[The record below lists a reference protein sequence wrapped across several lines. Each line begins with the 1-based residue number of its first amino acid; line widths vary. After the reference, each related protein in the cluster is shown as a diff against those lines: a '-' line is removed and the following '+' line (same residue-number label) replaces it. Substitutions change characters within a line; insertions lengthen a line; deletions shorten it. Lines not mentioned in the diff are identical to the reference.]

1 MKKTFIYSIIILL
14 AGCLASCEK
23 NEGPVG
29 AAEGTITFAPSAVK
43 TRALIEDEAALQ
55 AVTFK
60 VYDYLDDAEYI
71 NNKVAYADGAWAYTD
86 EQTYLWKNGTHRLF
100 GFSDGLGTLSEG
112 KVAVSKVLTD
122 QTQDDLLYSEI
133 VKTTAAEWK
142 SAAGHTTE
150 TPVSLNMKHLLS
162 AVAITVQNFSGNVV
176 TLNSVSKPA
185 IPNSGSATVDFS
197 GDAVAVEYG
206 AVSVSGNFSTA
217 ADLSGVTLA
226 AAVEATDDA
235 EAKDGGKADVIAQA
249 ATETPG
255 YWMVWPQ
262 TVAENTIKVTVNYTM
277 SGNTYEKEVALPA
290 ATWEQGKK
298 YAYTLAIYPTEVR
311 LVFKVQPWDS
321 VDGLE
326 IDTETGSINMT
337 NVTWQNTKVKL
348 SEAGAV
354 ENTLNNDRYSVYMY
368 KNPWVTKYVNGEPTD
383 EWVQYDGY
391 IPAQGYFTVNYPD
404 AGVYKIQLIQAAYWG
419 QPVPEG
425 MYEIYIYHY
434 NETSTDPNATGTW
447 LKHNDTDGEAISQKT
462 VYFQIRATSNV
473 TAPHPEYR
481 AQIDILFKADNSDEW
496 VSAYSEIRANYACV
510 IPAETE

>member
-14 AGCLASCEK
+14 AACLASCEK

-55 AVTFK
+55 AVTFQ

-71 NNKVAYADGAWAYTD
+71 NNKVAYAEGAWAYTD

-162 AVAITVQNFSGNVV
+162 AVAITVQNFSGNEV

-206 AVSVSGNFSTA
+206 DVTVSGDFSTA
-217 ADLSGVTLA
+217 TALSGLTLA
-226 AAVEATDDA
+226 AAVEAAEATDDTPDV

-249 ATETPG
+249 AAEGPG

-277 SGNTYEKEVALPA
+277 NGTTYNKEVSLPA
-290 ATWEQGKK
+290 ATWEHGKK
-298 YAYTLAIYPTEVR
+298 YLYTLAIYPTDVR
-311 LVFKVQPWDS
+311 LVFNVMPWDA
-321 VDGLE
+321 GEAGE
-326 IDTETGSINMT
+326 INTESGSINMS
-337 NVTWQNTKVKL
+337 NVMWMNTKVKL
-348 SEAGAV
+348 TADGEIV
-354 ENTLNNDRYSVYMY
+354 NTLDINEYSVSMY
-368 KNPWVTKYVNGEPTD
+368 HNPYVYIGEEWTQYTQNNG
-383 EWVQYDGY
+383 YY
-391 IPAQGYFTVNYPD
+391 PAQGYFTVNYPMS
-404 AGVYKIQLIQAAYWG
+404 GKFKIGLIPAVKDPQG
-419 QPVPEG
+419 LLFDESK
-425 MYEIYIYHY
+425 YEIQIYD
-434 NETSTDPNATGTW
+434 STTKAFRAQN
-447 LKHNDTDGEAISQKT
+447 TDGETITLNT
-462 VYFQIRATSNV
+462 VYFRVCAAAGQDNA
-473 TAPHPEYR
+473 EYK
-481 AQIDILFKADNSDEW
+481 AQIDIWFQPTGSESEEW
-496 VSAYSEIRANYACV
+496 ISAYSEIRANYALV
-510 IPAETE
+510 IPAVSSN